1 MPLGLNV
8 MQDDP
13 TTCGVIMSEAQ
24 YAAYLRNPGELPSHW
39 KKWIPPSFGDL
50 GGCCD
55 DRILEMKQE
64 LDALKLKV
72 DSAVDGLW
80 DLKVQMQRLKSE
92 SVVIAAVCLGVAL
105 GCIVNSKL
113 W

>member
-1 MPLGLNV
+1 
-8 MQDDP
+8 
-13 TTCGVIMSEAQ
+13 
-24 YAAYLRNPGELPSHW
+24 
-39 KKWIPPSFGDL
+39 
-50 GGCCD
+50 
-55 DRILEMKQE
+55 LEMKQE

-105 GCIVNSKL
+105 GCIINSKL

>member
-24 YAAYLRNPGELPSHW
+24 YAAYLRNPGELPADW
-39 KKWIPPSFGDL
+39 KKSIPPSFGDL

-72 DSAVDGLW
+72 ESAVDGLW

>member
-1 MPLGLNV
+1 
-8 MQDDP
+8 
-13 TTCGVIMSEAQ
+13 
-24 YAAYLRNPGELPSHW
+24 
-39 KKWIPPSFGDL
+39 
-50 GGCCD
+50 
-55 DRILEMKQE
+55 MKQE

-105 GCIVNSKL
+105 GCIVNSKM

>member
-24 YAAYLRNPGELPSHW
+24 YAAYLRNPGELPARW
-39 KKWIPPSFGDL
+39 KKVIPPSCGDH
-50 GGCCD
+50 GGGSD
-55 DRILEMKQE
+55 DCILEMKQE
-64 LDALKLKV
+64 VDALKLKI

-80 DLKVQMQRLKSE
+80 DLKVQ
-92 SVVIAAVCLGVAL
+92 V
-105 GCIVNSKL
+105 
-113 W
+113 